1 MKNIGCLFLFLTLI
15 VSACKKDTK
24 THLVSYKVTESTP
37 GAAPYTLRYSLS
49 DGTLKSEGPVTTET
63 WITESLS
70 GFKPGAIVSLYLE
83 SAAGSYEMF
92 IYVDGELSVHAP
104 ADGGL
109 NEQLLETQI
118 PN

>member
-1 MKNIGCLFLFLTLI
+1 MKNLVCMLSILLLF
-15 VSACKKDTK
+15 SACKKDAK

-63 WITESLS
+63 WISESLS

-83 SAAGSYEMF
+83 SSAGSYEMY
-92 IYVDGELSVHAP
+92 IYVDGELSSHAA
-104 ADGGL
+104 ADGGVA
-109 NEQLLETQI
+109 EQLLEAQI

>member
-1 MKNIGCLFLFLTLI
+1 MKHLFYIFSVVLLF
-15 VSACKKDTK
+15 SACKKDTK
-24 THLVSYKVTESTP
+24 THLVTYKVTETTP

-49 DGTLKSEGPVTTET
+49 DGTLKTEGPVTTET

-70 GFKPGAIVSLYLE
+70 GFKPGAIVSLYLD
-83 SAAGSYEMF
+83 SSAGSYEMY
-92 IYVDGELSVHAP
+92 IYVDGAVSSHAP